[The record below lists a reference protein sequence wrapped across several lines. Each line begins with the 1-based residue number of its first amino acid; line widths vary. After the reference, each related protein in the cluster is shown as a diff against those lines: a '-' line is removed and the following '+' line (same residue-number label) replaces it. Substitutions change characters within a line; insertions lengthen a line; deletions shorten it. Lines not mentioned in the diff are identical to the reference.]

1 MKRSANIPIKAGLS
15 LITVL
20 CALAIIG
27 FLPGTIDGAYSGPE
41 SVSDSYNF
49 MLFKDGKLIFYRSEQ
64 APADMSGW
72 YQIERNGKVNVYLT
86 TIELGHTDSI
96 FMRATPR
103 RFFTKFEVVE
113 TGEAHWLRKKFM
125 SGRVNEII
133 KAQEIRQ
140 LTRVGSNEVLITH
153 YNSMHDELRDEIK
166 QIETRNAEH
175 APPAGRG
182 EALRP

>member
-1 MKRSANIPIKAGLS
+1 MESKDSEIIRNEDANMCRQQHTRSGWLCGLSFCIEEKMKRSANIPIKAGLS

-113 TGEAHWLRKKFM
+113 TGEH
-125 SGRVNEII
+125 
-133 KAQEIRQ
+133 
-140 LTRVGSNEVLITH
+140 TGSER
-153 YNSMHDELRDEIK
+153 SS
-166 QIETRNAEH
+166 
-175 APPAGRG
+175 
-182 EALRP
+182 